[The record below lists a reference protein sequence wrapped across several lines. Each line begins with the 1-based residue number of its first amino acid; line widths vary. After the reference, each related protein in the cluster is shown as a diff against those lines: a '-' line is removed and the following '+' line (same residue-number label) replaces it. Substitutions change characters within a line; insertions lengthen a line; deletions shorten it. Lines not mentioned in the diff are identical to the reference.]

1 MAATDL
7 VIKTGLNTTWPMTFA
22 QDRFGRVIGVNGI
35 DRGIHWDTFSATA
48 DKIGIDAP
56 VGIQSVAGAGGTSGT
71 ISGIYNCYYRY
82 VDDRDGHKRYSDLS
96 PVVATADLDRVTEIE
111 WTALAQSLQSR
122 VNKIELWRT
131 AFAQTNT
138 NKLYLIATL
147 GHNGTITSTD
157 EDGPTGTVTF
167 TLPKG
172 HGLIVGSIILVAGH
186 SVAGYNTSH
195 EILVVTSG
203 ADADVLRTDF
213 THATDGDPGGTWTV
227 TGFKKDTNTDATLQ
241 ALEFTSSFMLLTKPD
256 GDYNANRFGVPPTNM
271 GVVVRFQDR
280 MLYAVPRP
288 YSAGTVAT
296 TAGSSVVTGSGTT
309 FISDMVGK
317 SIEIDGQAK
326 PYVIASFTSSTSIKL
341 EEAALSS
348 GSSKSYSIRPSA
360 TELNQIRFTE
370 VDEPESAPATW
381 TITVQ
386 ENIDDR
392 DRMTG
397 LIPFGNQ
404 IIACKER
411 HLYRLWF
418 YDQPTIDAGVSLW
431 QYRGLVN
438 QRCWDVHEG
447 VLFLMDERGPYRIGK
462 GGVEPI
468 GNGIQDTMRD
478 GTIDW
483 ANKRWFFVHIDP
495 LEELVYFFVGFA
507 ADSSTRPRRAFVWS
521 IRREQWMPGPDE
533 YAWEIGDIAK
543 IEVSGQQKSVMAT
556 ENDLHYFLN
565 DGTFDGT
572 AGSNT
577 VRGTATASAST
588 TLTDSAATFPTDAV
602 GSTIAIVRGTGK
614 GQIRRISTRN
624 SGTQVT
630 VSAAW
635 TTNPS
640 TDSVYVVGAIEY
652 SYKTGQ
658 FRLVPSG
665 QENNQAFRVAF
676 TPTTNDAE
684 FYLRRFMN
692 HSASATNH
700 DYQQDNNEQG
710 IDWSAADADT
720 ICDIKLTRSTLEDEI
735 GDHRWEWGGK
745 SHMGHDQAKPKNLW
759 VACELAGFQNQ
770 DQHKIHEIQIE
781 GAV

>member
-1 MAATDL
+1 
-7 VIKTGLNTTWPMTFA
+7 
-22 QDRFGRVIGVNGI
+22 
-35 DRGIHWDTFSATA
+35 
-48 DKIGIDAP
+48 
-56 VGIQSVAGAGGTSGT
+56 
-71 ISGIYNCYYRY
+71 
-82 VDDRDGHKRYSDLS
+82 
-96 PVVATADLDRVTEIE
+96 
-111 WTALAQSLQSR
+111 

-131 AFAQTNT
+131 AVGDANT

-147 GHNGTITSTD
+147 GHNGPITSSEQST
-157 EDGPTGTVTF
+157 TYINFIV
-167 TLPKG
+167 PKG
-172 HGLIVGSIILVAGH
+172 HGLVAGSTILVAGH
-186 SVAGYNTSH
+186 SRTAYNTTH
-195 EILVVTSG
+195 EINTIASG
-203 ADADVLRTDF
+203 ADS
-213 THATDGDPGGTWTV
+213 DGLITTTAWGAGTGTGGTWTV

-256 GDYNANRFGVPPTNM
+256 GDYNANRFGVPPTGM

-309 FISDMVGK
+309 FTADMVDK

-360 TELNQIRFTE
+360 PELNQVRYTE

-381 TITVQ
+381 IITIQ
-386 ENIDDR
+386 ENVDDR

-397 LIPFGNQ
+397 LIPFANQ
-404 IIACKER
+404 ILCCKER

-438 QRCWDVHEG
+438 QRCWGIHEG
-447 VLFLMDERGPYRIGK
+447 TLYMLDERGPYRIGIGSK
-462 GGVEPI
+462 TAGRGIEPI
-468 GNGIQDTMRD
+468 GNGIQDTIRD

-483 ANKRWFFVHIDP
+483 ANKRWFFVHVDP

-507 ADSSTRPRRAFVWS
+507 ADSSTRPKRAFVWS

-533 YAWEIGDIAK
+533 YAWEIGDIVTVEA
-543 IEVSGQQKSVMAT
+543 SGQQKSVMAT

-588 TLTDSAATFPTDAV
+588 TLTDSAATFPADAV

-652 SYKTGQ
+652 NYKTGK
-658 FRLVPSG
+658 FNLIPSSK
-665 QENNQAFRVAF
+665 ENGQAFRVAF
-676 TPTTNDAE
+676 TPTTSDAE

-692 HSASATNH
+692 HDASATNH

-720 ICDIKLTRSTLEDEI
+720 ICDMKLTRSTLEDEI
-735 GDHRWEWGGK
+735 GSHRWEWGGK
-745 SHMGHDQAKPKNLW
+745 SHLGHDQAKPKSLW

-781 GAV
+781 GTA